1 MKRYLR
7 LVAFLALAIAIG
19 GFLIAVLHGGGVLFD
34 FFKAMLALWAFLWLP
49 GAYVYRGL
57 KLKDSLSCFSRPAIV
72 AIGTGCFIVCIGFGF
87 RWNIVSLCTLPLL
100 LSAVAEVACQIREK
114 RAIKVTVSSGHLFLF
129 AGLLIVT
136 TLCWVLASGHPSVLS
151 SNELKQDFLWTVGN
165 TRSFSLGFPPQDIRY
180 AGVRLTYH
188 YLNELLTAGI
198 SAITGVSAYNLLAFV
213 LPPVW
218 IALGLACL
226 SSLAS
231 LIHENQCPSTW
242 TSVLIYGTS
251 GVGAIGLLFGV
262 CRQFS
267 AGMLYHLVTNI
278 NACGTA
284 LVFFC
289 CFCGL
294 AVVLL
299 RENFHCNMWIWMIT
313 LGSFLLMLFAKGP
326 IAAILALAFTAT
338 VIVRFFQHRASWR
351 DFLFVALLLSI
362 FFLVYRFLFS
372 AGANNLEIGL
382 ANTLLKMDV
391 APLLLSAEKAGQVI
405 YYVSL
410 PFLYLLCVF
419 LMNPLLTGLYL
430 AAVTH
435 DICHLKTLSG
445 ERLFLHAAAAGGL
458 IAFFLFDHY
467 ALSQI
472 YFLFLAFWCMACL
485 APTLRNLTR
494 HNGTKIVIG
503 ILAVVSLSGSF
514 YDVARLASAGI
525 PYFGETRT
533 AEHAPAEIKMT
544 REDEEAMLWL
554 ATHMPPNEVFAT
566 NRYHTGS
573 PLAGNS
579 NLYTAFSGR
588 QAYMEGFRYTI
599 SNMGVSEQAVEERF
613 INNAIL
619 FSPKSNIETIR
630 ALAVAENI
638 QWLVFSCQLGTEP
651 EAFTQLDQVFA
662 NELVH
667 IYRL

>member
-1 MKRYLR
+1 MKRYLK
-7 LVAFLALAIAIG
+7 LAALLASAIAMG
-19 GFLIAVLHGGGVLFD
+19 GFLFAMLHAGGVLLD
-34 FFKAMLALWAFLWLP
+34 FFKVMLALLAFLWLP

-57 KLKDSLSCFSRPAIV
+57 KLKDSLACFSFPTIV
-72 AIGTGCFIVCIGFGF
+72 ALGTGCFVVCISFGF

-100 LSAVAEVACQIREK
+100 ALSAAEVACQIRER
-114 RAIKVTVSSGHLFLF
+114 RAMKATVPSGHLFLF

-136 TLCWVLASGHPSVLS
+136 TLCWVLANGHPAVLG
-151 SNELKQDFLWTVGN
+151 SNELKQDFLWTIGN

-226 SSLAS
+226 SSLAA
-231 LIHENQCPSTW
+231 LIHENQHPSAW

-251 GVGAIGLLFGV
+251 GVGAVALLFGSR
-262 CRQFS
+262 RQFS
-267 AGMLYHLVTNI
+267 AGMLYHLVTNV

-299 RENFHCNMWIWMIT
+299 RENFQCNIWIWMIT

-326 IAAILALAFTAT
+326 VAVILALAFTAT
-338 VIVRFFQHRASWR
+338 VIVRLFQHRASWR
-351 DFLFVALLLSI
+351 DFLFAALLLSM
-362 FFLVYRFLFS
+362 FFWVYRFLFS
-372 AGANNLEIGL
+372 AGANNMEIGL

-391 APLLLSAEKAGQVI
+391 APLLLSAEKTGQAV
-405 YYVSL
+405 YYISL

-430 AAVTH
+430 AAVAH

-445 ERLFLHAAAAGGL
+445 ERLFFHAASDGGL
-458 IAFFLFDHY
+458 MAFFLFDHY

-485 APTLRNLTR
+485 APTLGALTR
-494 HNGTKIVIG
+494 HNGTKIVTG
-503 ILAVVSLSGSF
+503 ILAVVSLSGLF
-514 YDVARLASAGI
+514 YDIARLASANI
-525 PYFGETRT
+525 PYWKEART
-533 AEHAPAEIKMT
+533 AENAPAEMQIT

-554 ATHMPPNEVFAT
+554 TAHMPSDEVFAT

-599 SNMGVSEQAVEERF
+599 SNMGVSEQVVEERF

-619 FSPKSNIETIR
+619 FSPKSNVETIR

-651 EAFTQLDQVFA
+651 EAFTQLDQAFA